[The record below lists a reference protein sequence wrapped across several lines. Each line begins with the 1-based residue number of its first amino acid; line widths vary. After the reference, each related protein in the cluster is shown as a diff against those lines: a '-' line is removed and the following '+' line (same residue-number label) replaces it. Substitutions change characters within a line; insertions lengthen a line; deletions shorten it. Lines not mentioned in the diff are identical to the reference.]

1 MDYEGW
7 TQYLEFYALKHP
19 RVGTIR
25 IAAGDKQ
32 SSQGLVMMWDDPKVG
47 GQRYW
52 DDMKTDMNVDGYEQH
67 MTFWVY
73 PDNPS
78 VTTLQYKLDKAN
90 LVDIKP
96 KKVHS
101 TSLVNTSPVHDEQLV
116 MFDYDNPHEY
126 SWNHPE
132 DIVLA
137 EEHDH
142 KVGIP
147 TIVDGEWQ
155 VVDLGK
161 YDYQLANTVKQKNQR
176 RYNHKVRLAP
186 NQKVDV
192 NCYIQEAKMEVPYE
206 FSYVEHQDLPIHGM
220 DGMWSSTQ
228 TSPAK
233 CEYVYSSL
241 Y

>member
-1 MDYEGW
+1 
-7 TQYLEFYALKHP
+7 
-19 RVGTIR
+19 
-25 IAAGDKQ
+25 
-32 SSQGLVMMWDDPKVG
+32 
-47 GQRYW
+47 
-52 DDMKTDMNVDGYEQH
+52 

-78 VTTLQYKLDKAN
+78 VTALQYKLDKAN

-101 TSLVNTSPVHDEQLV
+101 TYLVNTSPVHDEQLV

-126 SWNHPE
+126 SWTHPE

-161 YDYQLANTVKQKNQR
+161 YDYQLANTVK
-176 RYNHKVRLAP
+176 
-186 NQKVDV
+186 
-192 NCYIQEAKMEVPYE
+192 
-206 FSYVEHQDLPIHGM
+206 
-220 DGMWSSTQ
+220 
-228 TSPAK
+228 
-233 CEYVYSSL
+233 
-241 Y
+241 